1 MVYTC
6 TEALQNGCFFIL
18 FVCRIIDKPPSESQ
32 MDHWL
37 DENLRFFS
45 HWINVNSSHLRT
57 KSLTLCM
64 TFFGHLWRN
73 DSRNRFIFIFSVHV
87 IHPLF
92 LCLHKLNGAVGGD
105 WISYARDSFSP
116 LWDSFQMVSSLF
128 VKISFNIPYTL
139 WHISLLHSLEILFHS
154 FSNKMRGL
162 WMKECQ
168 YGFFGRTCAT
178 IKERKKPLKNISS
191 TLNGHV
197 LRFHSLSAIKTL
209 VREKSLRGWFHPFAK
224 AFFLRHV
231 SPVCQSTIFD

>member
-1 MVYTC
+1 M
-6 TEALQNGCFFIL
+6 
-18 FVCRIIDKPPSESQ
+18 S
-32 MDHWL
+32 
-37 DENLRFFS
+37 
-45 HWINVNSSHLRT
+45 
-57 KSLTLCM
+57 
-64 TFFGHLWRN
+64 
-73 DSRNRFIFIFSVHV
+73 FIFSEHV
-87 IHPLF
+87 IHSLF
-92 LCLHKLNGAVGGD
+92 LCLHKLNGAVGRD

-139 WHISLLHSLEILFHS
+139 WHISLLHSLEFHS
-154 FSNKMRGL
+154 TAFQTRWEGCGWKSVNMAV
-162 WMKECQ
+162 
-168 YGFFGRTCAT
+168 FFGRTCAT

-209 VREKSLRGWFHPFAK
+209 VREKSLRGWFNPFAK